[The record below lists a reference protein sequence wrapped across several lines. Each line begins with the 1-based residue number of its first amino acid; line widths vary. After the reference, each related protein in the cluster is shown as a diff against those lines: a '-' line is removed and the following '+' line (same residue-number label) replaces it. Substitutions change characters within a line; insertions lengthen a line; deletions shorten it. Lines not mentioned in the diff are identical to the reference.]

1 MKLKT
6 IRENKKLSQ
15 SQLSKLT
22 NISVR
27 TLQHYEQGSMDIDA
41 ARLKTLMQLSI
52 ALDCAVTDLLED
64 QTLID
69 LVKNGRIK

>member
-6 IRENKKLSQ
+6 IREKQDLSQ
-15 SQLSKLT
+15 SQLSKVT
-22 NISVR
+22 GISIR

-41 ARLKTLMQLSI
+41 ARLKTLMQLCI
-52 ALDCAVTDLLED
+52 ALDCKLIDILED
-64 QTLID
+64 QALID